1 MATGTLRG
9 PDMRGMGRA
18 GARAGRSG
26 VELAARVGYA
36 ARSAV
41 YAVIGVLALMLA
53 AGQGGRAT
61 DTHGAVV
68 EVARQ
73 PFGSVLLVLLGVGLL
88 AFAVWRF
95 VQSALDVERKGTS
108 GKGLVARTMLGISG
122 VIHAS
127 LALFAFNLL
136 RGRGG
141 SGGGGNPRG
150 MTAELMSKP
159 FGQVLV
165 ALVGV
170 AVVGFAVYQFKQAK
184 SGKMLDK
191 LSLTGLAARQ
201 RTWVERIS
209 RAGVAARAVVFLLV
223 GTFFLQ
229 AALQAD
235 PGEAGGLGEA
245 LEALASQPFGPYLL
259 GLVALGLVAYAVYQL
274 LEARYRRIATP

>member
-1 MATGTLRG
+1 MQRMTHA
-9 PDMRGMGRA
+9 GRQ
-18 GARAGRSG
+18 AGRSG

-36 ARSAV
+36 SRAVV

-53 AGQGGRAT
+53 AGEGGRAT
-61 DTHGAVV
+61 DTRGAVE

-73 PFGSVLLVLLGVGLL
+73 PFGSVLLVVLGIGLL

-95 VQSALDVERKGTS
+95 VQAALDVEGKGTS
-108 GKGLVARTMLGISG
+108 GKGLLGRVVLGISG

-141 SGGGGNPRG
+141 SGGGGTKS

-170 AVVGFAVYQFKQAK
+170 AVIGFAVYQFKQALQ
-184 SGKMLDK
+184 GKTLEK

-209 RAGVAARAVVFLLV
+209 KAGVLARSVVFLLT

-229 AALQAD
+229 AAIQAD

-245 LEALASQPFGPYLL
+245 LETLASQPFGPWLL
-259 GLVALGLVAYAVYQL
+259 GLVALGLVAYAVYQG

>member
-1 MATGTLRG
+1 MATGALRG
-9 PDMRGMGRA
+9 PDLHRMTDAGRQ
-18 GARAGRSG
+18 AGRSG

-36 ARSAV
+36 SRAVV
-41 YAVIGVLALMLA
+41 YAVIGGLALMLA
-53 AGQGGRAT
+53 AGEGGRTT
-61 DTHGAVV
+61 DTHGAVE

-95 VQSALDVERKGTS
+95 VQAALDVEGKGRS
-108 GKGLVARTMLGISG
+108 GKGLVARIVLGISG
-122 VIHAS
+122 VVHAS

-136 RGRGG
+136 RGNASRGG
-141 SGGGGNPRG
+141 GTKS

-165 ALVGV
+165 GAVGV
-170 AVVGFAVYQFKQAK
+170 AVIGFAVYQFKQAM
-184 SGKMLDK
+184 SGKTLEK

-209 RAGVAARAVVFLLV
+209 KAGVLARSVVFLLV
-223 GTFFLQ
+223 GTFFIQ
-229 AALQAD
+229 AAVAAD

-245 LEALASQPFGPYLL
+245 LGALAKQPFGPWLL

>member
-9 PDMRGMGRA
+9 PDLQRMTHAGRQ
-18 GARAGRSG
+18 AGRSG

-36 ARSAV
+36 SRAVV

-53 AGQGGRAT
+53 AGEGGRAT
-61 DTHGAVV
+61 DTHGAVE

-73 PFGSVLLVLLGVGLL
+73 PFGSVLLVVLGVGLL

-95 VQSALDVERKGTS
+95 VQAVMDVEGKGRS
-108 GKGLVARTMLGISG
+108 GKGVVTRVVLGISG
-122 VIHAS
+122 VIHAG

-141 SGGGGNPRG
+141 GGGDGTKSL
-150 MTAELMSKP
+150 TAELLSRP

-170 AVVGFAVYQFKQAK
+170 AVIGFAVHQFKQATT
-184 SGKMLDK
+184 GKMLEK

-209 RAGVAARAVVFLLV
+209 KAGALARSVVFLLV

-229 AALQAD
+229 AAVQAD

-245 LEALASQPFGPYLL
+245 LETLASQPFGPWLL

>member
-1 MATGTLRG
+1 MATGALRG
-9 PDMRGMGRA
+9 PDLQRMTHAGRQ
-18 GARAGRSG
+18 AGRSG
-26 VELAARVGYA
+26 VEWAARVGYA
-36 ARSAV
+36 SRGVV

-53 AGQGGRAT
+53 AGEGGRAT
-61 DTHGAVV
+61 DTHGAVE

-73 PFGSVLLVLLGVGLL
+73 PFGSVLLGVLGIGLL
-88 AFAVWRF
+88 AFAVWRA
-95 VQSALDVERKGTS
+95 VQAALDVEDKGTS
-108 GKGLVARTMLGISG
+108 GKGLVARAMFAISG

-141 SGGGGNPRG
+141 GSGDGTKS
-150 MTAELMSKP
+150 MTAELMSQP

-170 AVVGFAVYQFKQAK
+170 AVIGFAVYQFKQAK
-184 SGKMLDK
+184 TGKMLEK

-209 RAGVAARAVVFLLV
+209 RAGALARAVVFLLV

-229 AALQAD
+229 AAIQAD

-245 LEALASQPFGPYLL
+245 LQTLASQPFGPVLL
-259 GLVALGLVAYAVYQL
+259 GLVALGLVAYAVYQF
-274 LEARYRRIATP
+274 LEARYRRIAVP

>member
-1 MATGTLRG
+1 M
-9 PDMRGMGRA
+9 
-18 GARAGRSG
+18 
-26 VELAARVGYA
+26 VLAARVGYA
-36 ARSAV
+36 SRAVV

-53 AGQGGRAT
+53 VGEGGRTT
-61 DTHGAVV
+61 DTRGAVE

-88 AFAVWRF
+88 SFAVWRF
-95 VQSALDVERKGTS
+95 VQAVMDVEDKGRD
-108 GKGLVARTMLGISG
+108 GKGLVSRVVLGISG

-141 SGGGGNPRG
+141 GGGGNTRG
-150 MTAELMSKP
+150 MTAELLSKP

-170 AVVGFAVYQFKQAK
+170 AIIGFAVYQFKQAMK
-184 SGKMLDK
+184 GKMLEK

-201 RTWVERIS
+201 RTNVERIS
-209 RAGVAARAVVFLLV
+209 KAGVIARSVVFLLV

-229 AALQAD
+229 AAIQAD

-245 LEALASQPFGPYLL
+245 LSTLARQPFGPWLL
-259 GLVALGLVAYAVYQL
+259 GLVALGLVAYAVYQG

>member
-9 PDMRGMGRA
+9 PDLHRVTQSGRQA
-18 GARAGRSG
+18 GKSG

-36 ARSAV
+36 SRAVV

-53 AGQGGRAT
+53 AGEGGRTT
-61 DTHGAVV
+61 DTRGAVE

-95 VQSALDVERKGTS
+95 VQSVMDVEGKGRD
-108 GKGLVARTMLGISG
+108 GKGLVARVVLGISG

-141 SGGGGNPRG
+141 GGGGNTRG

-170 AVVGFAVYQFKQAK
+170 AIIGFAVHQFKQALK
-184 SGKMLDK
+184 GEMLEK

-201 RTWVERIS
+201 RTHVERIS
-209 RAGVAARAVVFLLV
+209 KAGVIARSVVFLLV
-223 GTFFLQ
+223 GTFFIQ
-229 AALQAD
+229 AAVQAD

-245 LEALASQPFGPYLL
+245 LSALARQPFGPLLL
-259 GLVALGLVAYAVYQL
+259 GLVALGLVAYAVYQA

>member
-9 PDMRGMGRA
+9 PDIQRVTRSGRQA
-18 GARAGRSG
+18 GKSG

-36 ARSAV
+36 SRAVV

-53 AGQGGRAT
+53 MGEGGRTT
-61 DTHGAVV
+61 DTRGAVE

-95 VQSALDVERKGTS
+95 VQAVMDVEGKGRS
-108 GKGLVARTMLGISG
+108 GKGLVARVVLGISG

-141 SGGGGNPRG
+141 GGGNTRG
-150 MTAELMSKP
+150 MTAELLSKP

-170 AVVGFAVYQFKQAK
+170 AIVGFAVYQFKQALK
-184 SGKMLDK
+184 GKMLDK

-201 RTWVERIS
+201 RTNVERIS
-209 RAGVAARAVVFLLV
+209 KAGVIARSVVFLLV

-229 AALQAD
+229 AAVQAD

-245 LEALASQPFGPYLL
+245 LGALASQPFGKWLL
-259 GLVALGLVAYAVYQL
+259 GLVALGLVAYAVYQA

>member
-9 PDMRGMGRA
+9 PDIQRMGRA
-18 GARAGRSG
+18 GRQAGRSG

-53 AGQGGRAT
+53 LGQGGRTT
-61 DTHGAVV
+61 DTHGAVE

-95 VQSALDVERKGTS
+95 VQAALDVEGKGST
-108 GKGLVARTMLGISG
+108 GKGLVARAVLGISG

-136 RGRGG
+136 RGRSG
-141 SGGGGNPRG
+141 GGGGNPRG

-170 AVVGFAVYQFKQAK
+170 AVVGFAVHQFKQAK
-184 SGKMLDK
+184 SGKMLEK

-209 RAGVAARAVVFLLV
+209 RAGVLARSVVFLLV

-229 AALQAD
+229 AAVQAD

-245 LEALASQPFGPYLL
+245 LGTLASQPFGPWLL

>member
-9 PDMRGMGRA
+9 PDLGRMA
-18 GARAGRSG
+18 HSGRRAGRSG

-36 ARSAV
+36 SRAGV

-53 AGQGGRAT
+53 LGEGGRTT
-61 DTHGAVV
+61 DTRGAVE

-95 VQSALDVERKGTS
+95 VQAVLDVEGKGRT
-108 GKGLVARTMLGISG
+108 GKGLVARVVLGISG
-122 VIHAS
+122 GIHAS

-141 SGGGGNPRG
+141 GGGGNARS
-150 MTAELMSKP
+150 MTAELLSRP

-170 AVVGFAVYQFKQAK
+170 AIVGFAVYQFKQAVK
-184 SGKMLDK
+184 GKMLDK

-209 RAGVAARAVVFLLV
+209 KAGVVARAAVFLLV

-229 AALQAD
+229 AAVQAD

-245 LEALASQPFGPYLL
+245 LGALASQPFGPWLL
-259 GLVALGLVAYAVYQL
+259 GLVALGLVAYAVYQA

>member
-1 MATGTLRG
+1 M
-9 PDMRGMGRA
+9 
-18 GARAGRSG
+18 
-26 VELAARVGYA
+26 ELAARVGYA
-36 ARSAV
+36 SRAVV
-41 YAVIGVLALMLA
+41 YAVIGVLSLMLA
-53 AGQGGRAT
+53 AGEGGRAT
-61 DTHGAVV
+61 DTRGAVE

-88 AFAVWRF
+88 SFAVWRF
-95 VQSALDVERKGTS
+95 VQAVMDVE
-108 GKGLVARTMLGISG
+108 GKGHTGKGMVSRVVLAISG

-141 SGGGGNPRG
+141 GGGGGNTRG
-150 MTAELMSKP
+150 MTAELLSKP

-170 AVVGFAVYQFKQAK
+170 AIIGFAVYQFKQALQ
-184 SGKMLDK
+184 GKMLEK

-201 RTWVERIS
+201 RTWVERICK
-209 RAGVAARAVVFLLV
+209 AGVVARSVVFLLV

-229 AALQAD
+229 AAVQAD

-245 LEALASQPFGPYLL
+245 LGTLASQPFGPWLL
-259 GLVALGLVAYAVYQL
+259 GLVALGLVAYAVYQA
-274 LEARYRRIATP
+274 LEARYRRIATS

>member
-1 MATGTLRG
+1 MATGALRG
-9 PDMRGMGRA
+9 PDLHRMTDAGRQ
-18 GARAGRSG
+18 AGRSG
-26 VELAARVGYA
+26 VELAARAGYA
-36 ARSAV
+36 SRAVV
-41 YAVIGVLALMLA
+41 YAVVGGLALMLA
-53 AGQGGRAT
+53 AGEGGRTT
-61 DTHGAVV
+61 DTRGAVE

-95 VQSALDVERKGTS
+95 VQAALDVEGKGRS
-108 GKGLVARTMLGISG
+108 GKGLVARIVLGISG
-122 VIHAS
+122 VVHAS

-136 RGRGG
+136 RGNASRGG
-141 SGGGGNPRG
+141 GTKS

-165 ALVGV
+165 GAVGV
-170 AVVGFAVYQFKQAK
+170 AVIGFAVYQFKQAMK
-184 SGKMLDK
+184 GKTLEK

-209 RAGVAARAVVFLLV
+209 KAGVLARSVVFLLV
-223 GTFFLQ
+223 GTFFIQ
-229 AALQAD
+229 AAVAAD

-245 LEALASQPFGPYLL
+245 LGTLAKQPFGPWLL

>member
-1 MATGTLRG
+1 
-9 PDMRGMGRA
+9 
-18 GARAGRSG
+18 
-26 VELAARVGYA
+26 VEVAARVGYA
-36 ARSAV
+36 ARAAV
-41 YAVIGVLALMLA
+41 YAVIGGLALMLA
-53 AGQGGRAT
+53 AGAGGRAT
-61 DTHGAVV
+61 DSHGAVR
-68 EVARQ
+68 EVANQ

-127 LALFAFNLL
+127 LAVFAFNLL

-141 SGGGGNPRG
+141 GGGGNTRG

-191 LSLTGLAARQ
+191 LSLTGVAARQ

-229 AALQAD
+229 AAVQAD

-245 LEALASQPFGPYLL
+245 LEALASQPFGPVLL

>member
-1 MATGTLRG
+1 MATGALRG
-9 PDMRGMGRA
+9 PDLRHMAHAGRE
-18 GARAGRSG
+18 AGRSG
-26 VELAARVGYA
+26 VEVAARVGYA
-36 ARSAV
+36 ARGAV

-53 AGQGGRAT
+53 AGEGGRAT
-61 DTHGAVV
+61 DTHGAVE

-95 VQSALDVERKGTS
+95 VQAALDVEGKGRS
-108 GKGLVARTMLGISG
+108 GKGIVARLVLGGSG

-136 RGRGG
+136 RGHAHRGRG
-141 SGGGGNPRG
+141 TQG

-165 ALVGV
+165 GAVGV
-170 AVVGFAVYQFKQAK
+170 AVIGFAVYQFKQAAK
-184 SGKMLDK
+184 GKMLEK
-191 LSLTGLAARQ
+191 LSLTGLAARR

-209 RAGVAARAVVFLLV
+209 KAGVAARAVVFLLV
-223 GTFFLQ
+223 GTFFIQ
-229 AALQAD
+229 AAVQAD

-245 LEALASQPFGPYLL
+245 LGALAAQPFGPWLL

>member
-1 MATGTLRG
+1 MATGALRG
-9 PDMRGMGRA
+9 PDLRRVTHAGRQ
-18 GARAGRSG
+18 AGRSG

-36 ARSAV
+36 ARAAV

-53 AGQGGRAT
+53 LGEGGRAT
-61 DTHGAVV
+61 DPRGAVL

-73 PFGSVLLVLLGVGLL
+73 PFGSVLLVLLGLGLL

-95 VQSALDVERKGTS
+95 VQAVLDVEGKGRS
-108 GKGLVARTMLGISG
+108 GKGLVARVVPAISG

-136 RGRGG
+136 RGHASRGG
-141 SGGGGNPRG
+141 GTKS

-165 ALVGV
+165 GAVGV
-170 AVVGFAVYQFKQAK
+170 AVIGFAVYQFRQVVK
-184 SGKMLDK
+184 GKTLEK

-201 RTWVERIS
+201 RTWVERICK
-209 RAGVAARAVVFLLV
+209 AGVLARAVVFLLV
-223 GTFFLQ
+223 GIFFIQ
-229 AALQAD
+229 AAVDAD

-245 LEALASQPFGPYLL
+245 LGTLAAQPFGPWLL

>member
-9 PDMRGMGRA
+9 PDFQRA
-18 GARAGRSG
+18 THAGRQAGRGG

-36 ARSAV
+36 SRAAV

-53 AGQGGRAT
+53 AGEGGRAT
-61 DTHGAVV
+61 DTHGAVE

-73 PFGSVLLVLLGVGLL
+73 PFGSVLLVVLGVGLL

-95 VQSALDVERKGTS
+95 VQSVMDVEGKGRS
-108 GKGLVARTMLGISG
+108 GKGLVQRSVLGISG
-122 VIHAS
+122 VIHVS

-141 SGGGGNPRG
+141 SGGGGTKS

-170 AVVGFAVYQFKQAK
+170 AVIGFAVYQFKQAT

-209 RAGVAARAVVFLLV
+209 KAGALARSVVFLLV

-229 AALQAD
+229 AAVQAD

-245 LEALASQPFGPYLL
+245 LTTLAKQPFGPWLL

>member
-1 MATGTLRG
+1 MGTRTLTHA
-9 PDMRGMGRA
+9 GRD
-18 GARAGRSG
+18 AGRSG

-36 ARSAV
+36 SRAVV

-53 AGQGGRAT
+53 AGEGGRAT
-61 DTHGAVV
+61 DTRGAVE

-73 PFGSVLLVLLGVGLL
+73 PFGSVLLVVLGVGLL

-95 VQSALDVERKGTS
+95 VQSVMDVENKGRS
-108 GKGLVARTMLGISG
+108 GKGLLQRVVLGISG

-141 SGGGGNPRG
+141 GRGGNTQG

-170 AVVGFAVYQFKQAK
+170 AVIGFAVYQFKKAVQ
-184 SGKMLDK
+184 GKMLEK

-201 RTWVERIS
+201 RTWVERIAK
-209 RAGVAARAVVFLLV
+209 AGVLARAVVFLLV
-223 GTFFLQ
+223 GTFFIQ
-229 AALQAD
+229 AAIQAD

-245 LEALASQPFGPYLL
+245 LKTLASQPFGPVLL
-259 GLVALGLVAYAVYQL
+259 GLVALGLVAYAAYQF

>member
-9 PDMRGMGRA
+9 PDIRGMGRA

-53 AGQGGRAT
+53 VGEGGRAT
-61 DTHGAVV
+61 DTRGAVE

-141 SGGGGNPRG
+141 GGGGNPRG

-245 LEALASQPFGPYLL
+245 LGALASQPFGPVLL

>member
-9 PDMRGMGRA
+9 PDFQRATQAGRQ
-18 GARAGRSG
+18 AGRSG

-36 ARSAV
+36 SRGVV

-53 AGQGGRAT
+53 LGEGGRAT
-61 DTHGAVV
+61 DTHGAVE

-73 PFGSVLLVLLGVGLL
+73 PFGSVLLVVLGVGLL

-95 VQSALDVERKGTS
+95 VQSVMDVERKGRT
-108 GKGLVARTMLGISG
+108 GKGLLGRVVLGISG
-122 VIHAS
+122 LIHAS

-136 RGRGG
+136 SGRGG
-141 SGGGGNPRG
+141 GRGGGTQG
-150 MTAELMSKP
+150 MTAELLSKP

-170 AVVGFAVYQFKQAK
+170 AVIGFALYQFKQAVK
-184 SGKMLDK
+184 GKMLEK
-191 LSLTGLAARQ
+191 LSLTGMAARQ
-201 RTWVERIS
+201 RIWVERICK
-209 RAGVAARAVVFLLV
+209 AGVFARSVVFLLV
-223 GTFFLQ
+223 GAFFLQ
-229 AALQAD
+229 AAVQAD

-245 LEALASQPFGPYLL
+245 LKTLASQPFGPWLL
-259 GLVALGLVAYAVYQL
+259 GLVALGLVAYAAYQF